1 MSSTIFTCGPFASAS
16 VSLHGF
22 SMSMYSSILIA
33 ESVKSQKEFEA
44 RLATAIQDQE
54 SEEKIETLRREA
66 DYYKGLLDITIAGLT
81 APDGFDQ

>member
-1 MSSTIFTCGPFASAS
+1 
-16 VSLHGF
+16 
-22 SMSMYSSILIA
+22 MSMYSSILIA